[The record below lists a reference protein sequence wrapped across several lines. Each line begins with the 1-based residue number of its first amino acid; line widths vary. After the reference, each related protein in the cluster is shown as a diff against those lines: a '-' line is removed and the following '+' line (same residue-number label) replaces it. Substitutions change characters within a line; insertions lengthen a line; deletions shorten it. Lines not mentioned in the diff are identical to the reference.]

1 MYLLRHT
8 RRKTKHLTSLTRKKN
23 GMNVSHTRN
32 TTETLQNL
40 SIFAYFWNL
49 NVPEEYHLY
58 VEKRHIF
65 TEFYFKCTENQEY
78 KKKLV
83 DILKSHETPRMK
95 DRICI
100 NYHVYVFRV
109 RLFEKRKKIL
119 SKSRQRMT
127 WVEYGRGA
135 TQYTHL

>member
-1 MYLLRHT
+1 MPYT
-8 RRKTKHLTSLTRKKN
+8 TENKTLNKPYKKIKN
-23 GMNVSHTRN
+23 GMNVSYKKYHRDITKSVY
-32 TTETLQNL
+32 LCL
-40 SIFAYFWNL
+40 FLKFKC
-49 NVPEEYHLY
+49 VPEEYLWKN

-100 NYHVYVFRV
+100 NYHVCVFFV
-109 RLFEKRKKIL
+109 FVYLFEKRKKIL

-127 WVEYGRGA
+127 
-135 TQYTHL
+135 